1 MTFKGLLGK
10 YETLTNIICSC
21 IKLILGKAQMIIYML
36 EKREKKWSIFIYF
49 VPIKECVLPPGQYG
63 CDFKLISVSVI
74 PSALTCHKYDQ
85 IFSLF
90 LSLRWFTYEYYEL

>member
-10 YETLTNIICSC
+10 YKTLTNIICSC
-21 IKLILGKAQMIIYML
+21 IKLILGKAQMIIYTL

-85 IFSLF
+85 MFSFFIFIFEMVYL
-90 LSLRWFTYEYYEL
+90 